1 MPSAPSIHALQPV
14 PHCFRKIRAHLNF
27 GSVVSV
33 LNYVMFKSVFIFMY
47 IDCVLFAFV
56 SVHKKKLLNLL
67 ELELPMAVGCHVA
80 AGT

>member
-1 MPSAPSIHALQPV
+1 
-14 PHCFRKIRAHLNF
+14 
-27 GSVVSV
+27 
-33 LNYVMFKSVFIFMY
+33 MFKSVFIFMY